1 MAALDAATG
10 CLPAR
15 SKDASFFTDCWPGAL
30 LALTDELYSSKIEKR
45 SATVWRRLRFLRH
58 RTRFEM
64 QTILAGRILFY
75 S

>member
-30 LALTDELYSSKIEKR
+30 LALTDELYSSKIEK
-45 SATVWRRLRFLRH
+45 SSSYRL
-58 RTRFEM
+58 
-64 QTILAGRILFY
+64 A
-75 S
+75 